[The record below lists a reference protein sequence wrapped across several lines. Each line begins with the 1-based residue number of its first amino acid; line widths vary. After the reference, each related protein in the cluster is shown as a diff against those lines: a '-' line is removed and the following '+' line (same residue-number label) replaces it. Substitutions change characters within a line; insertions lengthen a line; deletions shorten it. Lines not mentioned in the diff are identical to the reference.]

1 MTRDQSDGGQG
12 SASLPRQLV
21 GGRRQGV
28 LRSGGGGGRML
39 SGEPKGAWSQ
49 VWRSQGSG
57 AGRRSGVRLPE
68 DEHFRVLK
76 GGDERDWH

>member
-12 SASLPRQLV
+12 SASPPRQLE

-28 LRSGGGGGRML
+28 LRRVEGRRL
-39 SGEPKGAWSQ
+39 SWEPEGAWSQ

-57 AGRRSGVRLPE
+57 AGRPVWREAPR
-68 DEHFRVLK
+68 R
-76 GGDERDWH
+76 